1 MQHLVFEN
9 LTHCPCEG
17 YSIARGHQN
26 SANAVL
32 NDLC

>member
-1 MQHLVFEN
+1 MQHLVLEN
-9 LTHCPCEG
+9 LTHRTCES
-17 YSIARGHQN
+17 YSIARRHQN